1 MAAMTSRAD
10 QQYPLRTYMIK
21 QKHHLTWIMSP
32 FLRSLEGCDAL
43 PEAWTEELF
52 LS

>member
-1 MAAMTSRAD
+1 MAAVRSRAD
-10 QQYPLRTYMIK
+10 QQYPLRTYIK
-21 QKHHLTWIMSP
+21 QKHHLTLIMSP